1 MASVPPNS
9 MNDTSPVM
17 VPPLAV
23 ARGAD
28 AARCASHGSPGTRSR
43 QRGCVWTWRRRE
55 RGVPRLPVDRRYSGR
70 MSSPWWRRLPSD
82 VALAASAL
90 VPWAVVLFQGLVIAP
105 ITYVDSSLLAAY
117 DEIAPAWGTV
127 GSLPITLVLGL
138 IAGSFA

>member
-1 MASVPPNS
+1 M
-9 MNDTSPVM
+9 
-17 VPPLAV
+17 
-23 ARGAD
+23 
-28 AARCASHGSPGTRSR
+28 
-43 QRGCVWTWRRRE
+43 
-55 RGVPRLPVDRRYSGR
+55 PRLPVDRRYSGR

-138 IAGSFA
+138 IAGSFAAWRVSRPASWAWDRPYSLWRTAKWCWRCSR